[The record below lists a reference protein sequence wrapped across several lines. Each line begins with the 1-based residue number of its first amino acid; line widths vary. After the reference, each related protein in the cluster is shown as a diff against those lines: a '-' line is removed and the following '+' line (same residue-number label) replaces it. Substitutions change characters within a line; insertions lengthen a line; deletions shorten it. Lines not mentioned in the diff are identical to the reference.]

1 MKWFNPEGLSFLLR
15 KNVPS
20 LWVLSLGFFELIL
33 KRFLKTGK
41 QCRLTFSIISEVFL
55 TNYSD
60 FWVQWGLGH
69 SCNWHGNLSCVGNL
83 CVVCT
88 MSLFGAGKLFI
99 YCFLFTYLRNIE
111 LSAVRWV
118 GVGDM
123 LVPTLRDSDEWRRS
137 NYKQGLTI

>member
-1 MKWFNPEGLSFLLR
+1 M
-15 KNVPS
+15 
-20 LWVLSLGFFELIL
+20 
-33 KRFLKTGK
+33 
-41 QCRLTFSIISEVFL
+41 
-55 TNYSD
+55 
-60 FWVQWGLGH
+60 
-69 SCNWHGNLSCVGNL
+69 GNL
-83 CVVCT
+83 CVVYT

-99 YCFLFTYLRNIE
+99 YCFLFTYFRNIE